1 MQLDGRCV
9 VMVEKRKVIKEQLKT
24 PKKYVRIW
32 LTRHR
37 STYVLYVCTYLHTY
51 VRTYVRIYVH
61 TYIHTLFHSGCT
73 YSNTYYDNVHMYV
86 YMYIIFHLLYV
97 FLLGI
102 KDHSVANVCFLLYY
116 FSSCAA
122 VT

>member
-9 VMVEKRKVIKEQLKT
+9 VMVEKRKVIKEQLKS

-37 STYVLYVCTYLHTY
+37 STYVLYVCTYVYMYIRIYTLY
-51 VRTYVRIYVH
+51 FIVDVRTV
-61 TYIHTLFHSGCT
+61 IHIMI
-73 YSNTYYDNVHMYV
+73 MYV